1 VRVTGGAHGTLAW
14 TGWGDVVTMGPAPQ
28 HARPL
33 TGGRVREETVQ
44 VRGPTRRSIA
54 RMPHPLDAERSAA
67 GPPPDQGPAM
77 VDGSVAGSTP
87 APRPRP
93 TPAPRIRPTPAPRD
107 SAEVL
112 PAGGL
117 PADDLEDELAELTEA
132 GFAPE
137 PGAVDVWGLVRR
149 AQDGDAEAFGE
160 LYDHY
165 VTMVHRYVYH
175 RVGDRATAE
184 DVTSETFVRALRR
197 IDSLSFQ
204 GRDVGAW
211 LVTIAR
217 NIIRDQVKSS
227 RFRLEVTTADMR
239 DADRATEGPED
250 AVVQHMTNQR
260 LLECVQ
266 QLGSEQQECIVLR
279 FLHGLSVSE
288 TAEIMG
294 KKDGAIKALQHRA
307 VRRLAGL
314 LPEGLR

>member
-1 VRVTGGAHGTLAW
+1 
-14 TGWGDVVTMGPAPQ
+14 
-28 HARPL
+28 
-33 TGGRVREETVQ
+33 
-44 VRGPTRRSIA
+44 
-54 RMPHPLDAERSAA
+54 MPHPLDAERSPAA
-67 GPPPDQGPAM
+67 PPPALSP
-77 VDGSVAGSTP
+77 T
-87 APRPRP
+87 PRPRP
-93 TPAPRIRPTPAPRD
+93 TPHPRA

-112 PAGGL
+112 PSAEEDRSEEE
-117 PADDLEDELAELTEA
+117 PAVPAEV
-132 GFAPE
+132 AP
-137 PGAVDVWGLVRR
+137 PPDGVDVWALVRQ
-149 AQDGDAEAFGE
+149 AQEGDAEAFGR

-217 NIIRDQVKSS
+217 NIVLDHVKSS
-227 RFRLEVTTADMR
+227 RYRLEVVTADMR
-239 DADRATEGPED
+239 DADRVTDGPED
-250 AVVQHMTNQR
+250 AVVAHLTNR
-260 LLECVQ
+260 ELLACVQ

-279 FLHGLSVSE
+279 FIHGLSVSE
-288 TAEIMG
+288 TAAIMG

-314 LPEGLR
+314 VPEGLR

>member
-1 VRVTGGAHGTLAW
+1 
-14 TGWGDVVTMGPAPQ
+14 MPA
-28 HARPL
+28 
-33 TGGRVREETVQ
+33 
-44 VRGPTRRSIA
+44 
-54 RMPHPLDAERSAA
+54 PLDADRQAAERPSESGGAS
-67 GPPPDQGPAM
+67 P
-77 VDGSVAGSTP
+77 TP
-87 APRPRP
+87 GPRPRP
-93 TPAPRIRPTPAPRD
+93 TPVPRS
-107 SAEVL
+107 SAEAL
-112 PAGGL
+112 TA
-117 PADDLEDELAELTEA
+117 EDAAVGTAAAEIDEELAGLADA
-132 GFAPE
+132 GVAPDT
-137 PGAVDVWGLVRR
+137 GSIDVWALVHR
-149 AQDGDAEAFGE
+149 AQEGDAEAFGE

-175 RVGDRATAE
+175 RVGNRATAE

-217 NIIRDQVKSS
+217 NIIRDHVKSS
-227 RFRLEVTTADMR
+227 RYRLEVATADMR
-239 DADRATEGPED
+239 DADRATDGPED
-250 AVVQHMTNQR
+250 AVVAHLTNQQ
-260 LLECVQ
+260 LLECVR

>member
-1 VRVTGGAHGTLAW
+1 MA
-14 TGWGDVVTMGPAPQ
+14 Q
-28 HARPL
+28 
-33 TGGRVREETVQ
+33 
-44 VRGPTRRSIA
+44 
-54 RMPHPLDAERSAA
+54 PLDAER
-67 GPPPDQGPAM
+67 QGAH
-77 VDGSVAGSTP
+77 AL
-87 APRPRP
+87 PRP
-93 TPAPRIRPTPAPRD
+93 TPGPRPVPVPRPSPVPRVEPGTED
-107 SAEVL
+107 ASGEVVETVVL
-112 PAGGL
+112 PA
-117 PADDLEDELAELTEA
+117 D
-132 GFAPE
+132 PE
-137 PGAVDVWGLVRR
+137 GVDVWALVAR

-217 NIIRDQVKSS
+217 NIVLDHVKSS
-227 RFRLEVTTADMR
+227 RYRLEVATADMR
-239 DADRATEGPED
+239 DADRATDGPED
-250 AVVQHMTNQR
+250 LVVQHLTNR
-260 LLECVQ
+260 ELLACVQ

-279 FLHGLSVSE
+279 FIQGLSVSE

-314 LPEGLR
+314 LPDGLR

>member
-1 VRVTGGAHGTLAW
+1 
-14 TGWGDVVTMGPAPQ
+14 
-28 HARPL
+28 
-33 TGGRVREETVQ
+33 
-44 VRGPTRRSIA
+44 
-54 RMPHPLDAERSAA
+54 MPHPLDAERAA
-67 GPPPDQGPAM
+67 DDAPAQAR
-77 VDGSVAGSTP
+77 S
-87 APRPRP
+87 RP
-93 TPAPRIRPTPAPRD
+93 TPAPRASTEVLD
-107 SAEVL
+107 SAAPVPEHDEPNFAV
-112 PAGGL
+112 P
-117 PADDLEDELAELTEA
+117 EDPD
-132 GFAPE
+132 G
-137 PGAVDVWGLVRR
+137 VDVWSLVQR
-149 AQDGDAEAFGE
+149 AQEGDAEAFGE

-217 NIIRDQVKSS
+217 NIILDHVKSS
-227 RFRLEVTTADMR
+227 RYRLEVATADMR
-239 DADRATEGPED
+239 DADRATDGPED
-250 AVVQHMTNQR
+250 AVVTHLANR
-260 LLECVQ
+260 ELLACVQ

-279 FLHGLSVSE
+279 FVHGLSVSE

-314 LPEGLR
+314 LPDGLR

>member
-1 VRVTGGAHGTLAW
+1 
-14 TGWGDVVTMGPAPQ
+14 
-28 HARPL
+28 
-33 TGGRVREETVQ
+33 
-44 VRGPTRRSIA
+44 
-54 RMPHPLDAERSAA
+54 MPHPLDAERSAA
-67 GPPPDQGPAM
+67 GPPPGPGPEAA
-77 VDGSVAGSTP
+77 DGPVARPTP
-87 APRPRP
+87 TPRPHP
-93 TPAPRIRPTPAPRD
+93 TPAPRIRPTPAPRA
-107 SAEVL
+107 SAEAL
-112 PAGGL
+112 PADEL
-117 PADDLEDELAELTEA
+117 PADDLDDELAELTEA

-137 PGAVDVWGLVRR
+137 PDAVDVWGLVRR
-149 AQDGDAEAFGE
+149 AQDGDAEAFGQ

-165 VTMVHRYVYH
+165 VTTVHRYAYH

-227 RFRLEVTTADMR
+227 RFRLEVSTADMR
-239 DADRATEGPED
+239 DADRATDGPED
-250 AVVQHMTNQR
+250 AVVQHLTNR
-260 LLECVQ
+260 ELLACVQ

-279 FLHGLSVSE
+279 FIHGLSVSE

-314 LPEGLR
+314 LPDGLR

>member
-1 VRVTGGAHGTLAW
+1 
-14 TGWGDVVTMGPAPQ
+14 
-28 HARPL
+28 
-33 TGGRVREETVQ
+33 
-44 VRGPTRRSIA
+44 
-54 RMPHPLDAERSAA
+54 MPHPLDAERQAA
-67 GPPPDQGPAM
+67 E
-77 VDGSVAGSTP
+77 VAL
-87 APRPRP
+87 PRP
-93 TPAPRIRPTPAPRD
+93 TPGPRPTPFPRE
-107 SAEVL
+107 SAEAI
-112 PAGGL
+112 PA
-117 PADDLEDELAELTEA
+117 PAPTEEQD
-132 GFAPE
+132 FPVPPDPE
-137 PGAVDVWGLVRR
+137 GVDVWALVRR
-149 AQDGDAEAFGE
+149 AQEGDAEAFGE

-217 NIIRDQVKSS
+217 NIVLDHVKSS
-227 RFRLEVTTADMR
+227 RYRLEVATADMR
-239 DADRATEGPED
+239 DADRATDGPED
-250 AVVQHMTNQR
+250 AVVQHMTNQQ
-260 LLECVQ
+260 LLQAVQ

-279 FLHGLSVSE
+279 FMHGLSVSE

-314 LPEGLR
+314 LPDGLR

>member
-1 VRVTGGAHGTLAW
+1 
-14 TGWGDVVTMGPAPQ
+14 
-28 HARPL
+28 
-33 TGGRVREETVQ
+33 
-44 VRGPTRRSIA
+44 
-54 RMPHPLDAERSAA
+54 MPHPLDAERSAA
-67 GPPPDQGPAM
+67 GPPPRPVPELATAPEG
-77 VDGSVAGSTP
+77 TP
-87 APRPRP
+87 GTRPSPVPRPRP
-93 TPAPRIRPTPAPRD
+93 TPLPRSSTEAIEAPTVEEPA
-107 SAEVL
+107 AEL
-112 PAGGL
+112 
-117 PADDLEDELAELTEA
+117 DEELAELTDA
-132 GFAPE
+132 GFAPA
-137 PGAVDVWGLVRR
+137 PGAVDVWALVHR
-149 AQDGDAEAFGE
+149 AQEGDAEAFGE

-165 VTMVHRYVYH
+165 VTVVHRYVYH

-217 NIIRDQVKSS
+217 NIIRDNVKSS
-227 RFRLEVTTADMR
+227 RYRLEVSTADMR
-239 DADRATEGPED
+239 DEDRATEGPED
-250 AVVQHMTNQR
+250 AVVQHLTNQQ

-279 FLHGLSVSE
+279 FLQGLSVSE

>member
-1 VRVTGGAHGTLAW
+1 MA
-14 TGWGDVVTMGPAPQ
+14 Q
-28 HARPL
+28 
-33 TGGRVREETVQ
+33 
-44 VRGPTRRSIA
+44 
-54 RMPHPLDAERSAA
+54 PLDAEPAAA
-67 GPPPDQGPAM
+67 GVPA
-77 VDGSVAGSTP
+77 
-87 APRPRP
+87 RPRP
-93 TPAPRIRPTPAPRD
+93 TPVPRASTEALIVAPETEGPEDAAVALVPAPD
-107 SAEVL
+107 V
-112 PAGGL
+112 
-117 PADDLEDELAELTEA
+117 
-132 GFAPE
+132 
-137 PGAVDVWGLVRR
+137 VDVWALVHR
-149 AQDGDAEAFGE
+149 AQEGDAEAFGE

-217 NIIRDQVKSS
+217 NIIRDHVKSS
-227 RFRLEVTTADMR
+227 RYRLEVTTADMR
-239 DADRATEGPED
+239 DADRATDGPED
-250 AVVQHMTNQR
+250 AVVAHLGNME
-260 LLECVQ
+260 LLACVQ

-279 FLHGLSVSE
+279 FIHGLSVSE

-314 LPEGLR
+314 LPDGLR

>member
-1 VRVTGGAHGTLAW
+1 
-14 TGWGDVVTMGPAPQ
+14 
-28 HARPL
+28 
-33 TGGRVREETVQ
+33 
-44 VRGPTRRSIA
+44 
-54 RMPHPLDAERSAA
+54 MPHPLDAERSPAA
-67 GPPPDQGPAM
+67 PPPALSP
-77 VDGSVAGSTP
+77 T
-87 APRPRP
+87 PRPRP
-93 TPAPRIRPTPAPRD
+93 TPHPRA

-112 PAGGL
+112 PSAEEDRSEEE
-117 PADDLEDELAELTEA
+117 PAVPAEV
-132 GFAPE
+132 AP
-137 PGAVDVWGLVRR
+137 PPDGVDVWALVRQ
-149 AQDGDAEAFGE
+149 AQEGDAEAFGR

-217 NIIRDQVKSS
+217 NIVLDHVKSS
-227 RFRLEVTTADMR
+227 RYRLEVATADMR
-239 DADRATEGPED
+239 DADRATDGPED
-250 AVVQHMTNQR
+250 AVVAHLTNR
-260 LLECVQ
+260 ELLACVQ

-279 FLHGLSVSE
+279 FIHGLSVSE
-288 TAEIMG
+288 TAAIMG

-314 LPEGLR
+314 VPEGLR

>member
-1 VRVTGGAHGTLAW
+1 
-14 TGWGDVVTMGPAPQ
+14 
-28 HARPL
+28 
-33 TGGRVREETVQ
+33 
-44 VRGPTRRSIA
+44 
-54 RMPHPLDAERSAA
+54 MPHPLDAERSTGAA
-67 GPPPDQGPAM
+67 AR
-77 VDGSVAGSTP
+77 
-87 APRPRP
+87 PRPGPRP
-93 TPAPRIRPTPAPRD
+93 TPYPRPSSEALPVRAPDDAPGPVPA
-107 SAEVL
+107 E
-112 PAGGL
+112 
-117 PADDLEDELAELTEA
+117 PADVRDESADLPTEVVAELADADRAVTA
-132 GFAPE
+132 GD
-137 PGAVDVWGLVRR
+137 VDVWELVRR
-149 AQDGDAEAFGE
+149 AQDGNAESFGR

-165 VTMVHRYVYH
+165 VTLVHRYVYH

-227 RFRLEVTTADMR
+227 RFRLEVSTADMR
-239 DADRATEGPED
+239 DADRATDGPED
-250 AVVQHMTNQR
+250 AVLQHLTNEQ
-260 LLECVQ
+260 LLACVR

-294 KKDGAIKALQHRA
+294 KKEGAIKALQHRA

>member
-1 VRVTGGAHGTLAW
+1 
-14 TGWGDVVTMGPAPQ
+14 
-28 HARPL
+28 
-33 TGGRVREETVQ
+33 
-44 VRGPTRRSIA
+44 
-54 RMPHPLDAERSAA
+54 MPHPLDAERA
-67 GPPPDQGPAM
+67 GAPPSRPSP
-77 VDGSVAGSTP
+77 SRPS
-87 APRPRP
+87 PRPRP
-93 TPAPRIRPTPAPRD
+93 TPHPRA

-112 PAGGL
+112 PAEQ
-117 PADDLEDELAELTEA
+117 PDRVPDELQLPDGESAALA
-132 GFAPE
+132 GTTPPPE
-137 PGAVDVWGLVRR
+137 GVDVWALVHR
-149 AQDGDAEAFGE
+149 AQQGDAEAFGR

-165 VTMVHRYVYH
+165 VTIVHRYVYH

-217 NIIRDQVKSS
+217 NIIRDHVKSS
-227 RFRLEVTTADMR
+227 RYRLEVTTADMR
-239 DADRATEGPED
+239 DADRATDGPED
-250 AVVQHMTNQR
+250 AVVQHLTNQQ
-260 LLECVQ
+260 LLECVR

-307 VRRLAGL
+307 VRRLAAI
-314 LPEGLR
+314 LPDGLR

>member
-1 VRVTGGAHGTLAW
+1 
-14 TGWGDVVTMGPAPQ
+14 
-28 HARPL
+28 
-33 TGGRVREETVQ
+33 
-44 VRGPTRRSIA
+44 
-54 RMPHPLDAERSAA
+54 MPHPLDAERPAA
-67 GPPPDQGPAM
+67 GAPPRPTPGPR
-77 VDGSVAGSTP
+77 
-87 APRPRP
+87 PRPSPGPRP
-93 TPAPRIRPTPAPRD
+93 TPAPRASTEGLTQQAPAPNIVAD
-107 SAEVL
+107 VAEEDV
-112 PAGGL
+112 AEEDV
-117 PADDLEDELAELTEA
+117 ADELGALGPAPDA
-132 GFAPE
+132 GQ
-137 PGAVDVWGLVRR
+137 VDVWGMVRR
-149 AQDGDAEAFGE
+149 AQEGDAEAFGE

-217 NIIRDQVKSS
+217 NIILDHVKSS
-227 RFRLEVTTADMR
+227 RYRLEVATADMR
-239 DADRATEGPED
+239 DADRATDGPED
-250 AVVQHMTNQR
+250 AVLAHLTNQQ
-260 LLECVQ
+260 LLACVQ

-279 FLHGLSVSE
+279 FLQGLSVSE
-288 TAEIMG
+288 TAQIMG

>member
-1 VRVTGGAHGTLAW
+1 MA
-14 TGWGDVVTMGPAPQ
+14 Q
-28 HARPL
+28 
-33 TGGRVREETVQ
+33 
-44 VRGPTRRSIA
+44 
-54 RMPHPLDAERSAA
+54 PLDAERST
-67 GPPPDQGPAM
+67 
-77 VDGSVAGSTP
+77 AGSPPRAHEARPT
-87 APRPRP
+87 PRPRP
-93 TPAPRIRPTPAPRD
+93 TPFPRAADGSRARPTPWPRTN
-107 SAEVL
+107 AEEVV
-112 PAGGL
+112 
-117 PADDLEDELAELTEA
+117 DEEAVGLAEA
-132 GFAPE
+132 GLAD
-137 PGAVDVWGLVRR
+137 AVPAAAGPDVWGIVRR
-149 AQDGDAEAFGE
+149 AQAGDAEAFGE

-165 VTMVHRYVYH
+165 VTLVHRYAYH

-227 RFRLEVTTADMR
+227 RYRLEVTTADMR
-239 DADRATEGPED
+239 DADRATDGPED
-250 AVVQHMTNQR
+250 AVVAHLTNKQ

-266 QLGSEQQECIVLR
+266 QLGGEQQECIVLR

-314 LPEGLR
+314 LPDGLR

>member
-1 VRVTGGAHGTLAW
+1 MA
-14 TGWGDVVTMGPAPQ
+14 
-28 HARPL
+28 
-33 TGGRVREETVQ
+33 
-44 VRGPTRRSIA
+44 
-54 RMPHPLDAERSAA
+54 HPLDAERPSA
-67 GPPPDQGPAM
+67 PPPRPSPRPRADE
-77 VDGSVAGSTP
+77 
-87 APRPRP
+87 RPRP
-93 TPAPRIRPTPAPRD
+93 TPYPRA
-107 SAEVL
+107 SAE
-112 PAGGL
+112 GL
-117 PADDLEDELAELTEA
+117 PAVDDPDTPGPDVAEVSP
-132 GFAPE
+132 AP
-137 PGAVDVWGLVRR
+137 PGVDVWALVRQ
-149 AQDGDAEAFGE
+149 AQEGDAEAFGR

-217 NIIRDQVKSS
+217 NIIRDHVKSS
-227 RFRLEVTTADMR
+227 RYRLEVTTADMR
-239 DADRATEGPED
+239 DADRATDGPED
-250 AVVQHMTNQR
+250 AVVAHLTNR
-260 LLECVQ
+260 ELLACVQ

-279 FLHGLSVSE
+279 FIHGLSVSE

-314 LPEGLR
+314 LPDGLR

>member
-1 VRVTGGAHGTLAW
+1 
-14 TGWGDVVTMGPAPQ
+14 
-28 HARPL
+28 
-33 TGGRVREETVQ
+33 
-44 VRGPTRRSIA
+44 
-54 RMPHPLDAERSAA
+54 MPHPLDAER
-67 GPPPDQGPAM
+67 QGAQAPLRP
-77 VDGSVAGSTP
+77 S
-87 APRPRP
+87 PRPRP
-93 TPAPRIRPTPAPRD
+93 GPRPTPQPRA
-107 SAEVL
+107 STEVL
-112 PAGGL
+112 RPEEPTEQAL
-117 PADDLEDELAELTEA
+117 DAEPNIVADVGEPM
-132 GFAPE
+132 PE
-137 PGAVDVWGLVRR
+137 PDGVDVWALVHR
-149 AQDGDAEAFGE
+149 AQQGDAEAFGL

-217 NIIRDQVKSS
+217 NIVLDHVKSS
-227 RFRLEVTTADMR
+227 RYRLEVSTADMR
-239 DADRATEGPED
+239 DADQATDGPED
-250 AVVQHMTNQR
+250 AVVAHLTNR
-260 LLECVQ
+260 ELLACVQ

-279 FLHGLSVSE
+279 FIHGLSVSE

-314 LPEGLR
+314 VPDGLR

>member
-1 VRVTGGAHGTLAW
+1 
-14 TGWGDVVTMGPAPQ
+14 
-28 HARPL
+28 
-33 TGGRVREETVQ
+33 
-44 VRGPTRRSIA
+44 
-54 RMPHPLDAERSAA
+54 MPHPLDAERSPAA
-67 GPPPDQGPAM
+67 PPPALSP
-77 VDGSVAGSTP
+77 T
-87 APRPRP
+87 PRPRP
-93 TPAPRIRPTPAPRD
+93 TPHPRA

-112 PAGGL
+112 PSAEEDRSEEE
-117 PADDLEDELAELTEA
+117 PAVPAEV
-132 GFAPE
+132 AP
-137 PGAVDVWGLVRR
+137 PPDGVDVWALVRQ
-149 AQDGDAEAFGE
+149 AQEGDAEAFGR

-217 NIIRDQVKSS
+217 NIVLDHVKSS
-227 RFRLEVTTADMR
+227 RYRLEVVTADMR
-239 DADRATEGPED
+239 DADRVTDGPED
-250 AVVQHMTNQR
+250 AVVAHLTNR
-260 LLECVQ
+260 ELLACVQ

-279 FLHGLSVSE
+279 FIHGLSVSE

-307 VRRLAGL
+307 VRRLATL
-314 LPEGLR
+314 VPEGLR

>member
-1 VRVTGGAHGTLAW
+1 
-14 TGWGDVVTMGPAPQ
+14 MPQ
-28 HARPL
+28 
-33 TGGRVREETVQ
+33 
-44 VRGPTRRSIA
+44 
-54 RMPHPLDAERSAA
+54 PLDAELPATGIPPRPTP
-67 GPPPDQGPAM
+67 GPRPHPSPH
-77 VDGSVAGSTP
+77 
-87 APRPRP
+87 PRP
-93 TPAPRIRPTPAPRD
+93 TPAPRASTEGQTHRAP
-107 SAEVL
+107 
-112 PAGGL
+112 
-117 PADDLEDELAELTEA
+117 
-132 GFAPE
+132 APE
-137 PGAVDVWGLVRR
+137 PNIVAELPDEEVAAEVAVLEADTFPADGQVDVWGLVHRTQ
-149 AQDGDAEAFGE
+149 AGDAEAFGE

-175 RVGDRATAE
+175 RVGDRAMAE

-217 NIIRDQVKSS
+217 NIILDHVKSS
-227 RFRLEVTTADMR
+227 RYRLEVTTADMR
-239 DADRATEGPED
+239 DADRATDGPED
-250 AVVQHMTNQR
+250 AVVAHLTNQQ

-288 TAEIMG
+288 TAQIMG

-314 LPEGLR
+314 LPEGIR